1 MKNLFKFLIIY
12 KLVKKFNS
20 FIFLFLDKY
29 ILSLSFFYRFLILV
43 FGDLFINLTSVIFSY
58 WFLSGSNLLNISILD
73 LRIFVLIY
81 LLTSLVIYY
90 FTGQYKGLTKYSGS
104 DFLYSLVFR
113 NTILSLITFLL
124 IKNQKIDFDFR
135 FLLLIWMFSTSLMV
149 TSRFFF
155 KDILL
160 GLQKKDK
167 KKLNVIIYGAGSAGA
182 QLASSLKL
190 SGEHNIKAFV
200 DDSSKLWNRNLYGI
214 PIKDPKSIVRYKNE
228 IDQIILAIPSLS
240 IARRKKILI
249 FLQRFSIKILQLPPI
264 EKLLSGDLSINNLLP
279 INSEQ
284 LLGRDPVKANYELLQ
299 KSIKGLVVC
308 VIGSGGSIGSELCKQ
323 IVKFSPK
330 ILIML
335 DISELN
341 LYKLDE
347 TFSKL
352 EDSKILIKSILGDAK
367 DLLLLKN
374 IFSKYKVDIV
384 FHTAAYKHVPIVE
397 NNPIQGLYN
406 NILTTYSVCEA
417 ARLLSL
423 KQMIYISTDKA
434 VRPSNVMGAS
444 KRVSE
449 IIVQSF
455 AEINQIKTIYS
466 MVRFGNVLGSSG
478 SVVNLFKKQI
488 ENGGP
493 VTLTDK
499 KIIRYFMTIK
509 EAVQLVLQSSV
520 LASGG
525 ELFLLDMGKP
535 VLIKDLAE
543 QMIRLSGLSIRD
555 KENPNGDI
563 EIITTGLR
571 PGEKLF
577 EEMLIDAKAEV
588 TSHPLIYRAKEK
600 YLYKENV
607 FDLIRSLIK
616 NLEIYDKKEV
626 FSILNKLVP
635 EWKGYHK

>member
-455 AEINQIKTIYS
+455 AEINHMKTIYS